1 VIARG
6 MAFSLRGRPEINI
19 TPLIDVLLV
28 LLVIFM
34 IVIPRL
40 ILVEEVTVPP
50 GIDGDPL
57 PNLVVTVKPDLSVVI
72 TDEDQQFVL
81 EPGQLTAGIRQHLR
95 DTHHVV
101 FVEFEE
107 GVVWNEVVGTIDTI
121 RGASP
126 TTQVALKVRE

>member
-1 VIARG
+1 MG
-6 MAFSLRGRPEINI
+6 LSQRGRPEINI

-28 LLVIFM
+28 LIVIFL
-34 IVIPRL
+34 IVIPHL
-40 ILVEEVTVPP
+40 IRVEEVTVPP
-50 GIDGDPL
+50 DGGGHIDPV
-57 PNLVVTVKPDLSVVI
+57 PALVITVKPDLSVVI

-81 EPGQLTAGIRQHLR
+81 EPGQLTAGLREHLR
-95 DTHHVV
+95 DQHHVV

-107 GVVWNEVVGTIDTI
+107 GVVWNEVVGTIDSI